1 MTQVFISYS
10 RKDLAFVERLA
21 KDLKSAG
28 LGVWFDLSGLDGG
41 ARWGQEI

>member
-21 KDLKSAG
+21 NDLQASSLKA
-28 LGVWFDLSGLDGG
+28 WY
-41 ARWGQEI
+41 AIAW